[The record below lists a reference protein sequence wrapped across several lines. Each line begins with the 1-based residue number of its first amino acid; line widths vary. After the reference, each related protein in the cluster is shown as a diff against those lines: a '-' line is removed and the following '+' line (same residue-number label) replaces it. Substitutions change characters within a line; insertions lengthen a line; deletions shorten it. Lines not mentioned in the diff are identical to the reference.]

1 MPEPTPAPTPSVDRV
16 TRPSTLLP
24 GATHRTVD
32 VPGGR
37 IHCVEQGT
45 GPLVLLVHGFPESW
59 YSWRHQLPALAAAG
73 HRAVAIDVRGYGRS
87 SAPAATDAYRML
99 AHVADNTA
107 VVHGLGEETAT
118 VVGHDWGSPI
128 AANSALL
135 RPDVFTAVGLLSVP
149 YAPRGGPRP
158 TDGFAGIG
166 GEEEFYV
173 SYFQTPGRA
182 EAEIE
187 PDVRGWLAG
196 FYAGLSGDTHAPA
209 DHPGL
214 FFVPP
219 GARMADRFPPR
230 LPRLARR
237 AGPRRLQRGVRT
249 HRPHRRAQPLSQRR
263 PGLGG
268 PRRLGRSTR
277 RPALDLHR
285 RRPGRLHH
293 LDVRRH
299 RRLPEDPPRPVRRP
313 HPRRL
318 RPLDPA
324 GTPRRGQPPADR
336 LAARP
341 ALRDA
346 RPATPPRQQAVPRV
360 AAVARSRSRTSVKS
374 IFCGLRKRRQPLPM
388 SWAASRSVNAS
399 RTSVRIR

>member
-1 MPEPTPAPTPSVDRV
+1 MPEPTPVPTPSARSADRAA
-16 TRPSTLLP
+16 RPSALLP
-24 GATHRTVD
+24 GATHRTVA

-107 VVHGLGEETAT
+107 VVHALGEETAT

-135 RPDVFTAVGLLSVP
+135 RPDVFTAVALLSVP
-149 YAPRGGPRP
+149 YTPRGGPRP
-158 TDGFAGIG
+158 TDGFARIG

-196 FYAGLSGDTHAPA
+196 FYAGLSGDTPVTA

-219 GARMADRFPPR
+219 GARMVGRFP
-230 LPRLARR
+230 
-237 AGPRRLQRGVRT
+237 AGPLPGWLDERDLDVYAEEFERT
-249 HRPHRRAQPLSQRR
+249 GLTGALNRYRNVDRDWEDLAAWDGAPVAQPSIFIGGALDASTTWMSDAIDAYPQTL
-263 PGLGG
+263 PGLSAAHILEGCG
-268 PRRLGRSTR
+268 HWIQQERPEEVNRLLT
-277 RPALDLHR
+277 DWLH
-285 RRPGRLHH
+285 
-293 LDVRRH
+293 
-299 RRLPEDPPRPVRRP
+299 
-313 HPRRL
+313 
-318 RPLDPA
+318 
-324 GTPRRGQPPADR
+324 
-336 LAARP
+336 
-341 ALRDA
+341 
-346 RPATPPRQQAVPRV
+346 
-360 AAVARSRSRTSVKS
+360 
-374 IFCGLRKRRQPLPM
+374 GLR
-388 SWAASRSVNAS
+388 
-399 RTSVRIR
+399 

>member
-1 MPEPTPAPTPSVDRV
+1 MPAPVPAPSAG
-16 TRPSTLLP
+16 RPSALLP
-24 GATHRTVD
+24 GATHRMVG

-37 IHCVEQGT
+37 IHCVEQGE

-107 VVHGLGEETAT
+107 VVHALGEETAT

-158 TDGFAGIG
+158 TDGFAAVG
-166 GEEEFYV
+166 GDEEFYV

-196 FYAGLSGDTHAPA
+196 FYAGLSGDAPVP
-209 DHPGL
+209 DGHPGL

-219 GARMADRFPPR
+219 GARMADRFPAGE
-230 LPRLARR
+230 LPDWLDERDLDVYAEEFERTGLTGALNRYRNVDRDWEDLA
-237 AGPRRLQRGVRT
+237 AWDGAPVT
-249 HRPHRRAQPLSQRR
+249 QPSIFIGGSRDASTTWMSDAIEAYPKTL
-263 PGLGG
+263 PGLTAAHVLDGCG
-268 PRRLGRSTR
+268 HWIQQE
-277 RPALDLHR
+277 RPAEVN
-285 RRPGRLHH
+285 RL
-293 LDVRRH
+293 LTDW
-299 RRLPEDPPRPVRRP
+299 
-313 HPRRL
+313 L
-318 RPLDPA
+318 R
-324 GTPRRGQPPADR
+324 
-336 LAARP
+336 
-341 ALRDA
+341 
-346 RPATPPRQQAVPRV
+346 
-360 AAVARSRSRTSVKS
+360 
-374 IFCGLRKRRQPLPM
+374 GLRG
-388 SWAASRSVNAS
+388 
-399 RTSVRIR
+399 